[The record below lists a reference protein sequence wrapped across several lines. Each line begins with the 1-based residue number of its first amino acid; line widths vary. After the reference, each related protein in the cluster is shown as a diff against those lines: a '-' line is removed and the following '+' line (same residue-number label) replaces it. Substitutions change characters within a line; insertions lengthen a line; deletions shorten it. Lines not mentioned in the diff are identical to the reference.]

1 MSRKEN
7 ESTLYR
13 LTLLIGIVV
22 GILACCSGCT
32 TVVPVTVKFP
42 ASPGEQAMQR
52 CPDLKKLNEST
63 VLSNIA
69 ETVADNYG
77 TYYECSVKNDTWI
90 EWYNIQKRIFEN
102 AAK

>member
-7 ESTLYR
+7 EGTLFR
-13 LTLLIGIVV
+13 LTILMVLVV
-22 GILACCSGCT
+22 FILSCCSGCT
-32 TVVPVTVKFP
+32 TAVPVTAKFP
-42 ASPGEQAMQR
+42 NAPGESALQS

-77 TYYECSVKNDTWI
+77 TYYECSVKTDTWI
-90 EWYNIQKRIFEN
+90 EWYTKQKQIFEK
-102 AAK
+102 ATK

>member
-1 MSRKEN
+1 MNKQEH
-7 ESTLYR
+7 EGTLVR
-13 LTLLIGIVV
+13 LTVLIVFLVI
-22 GILACCSGCT
+22 ILACCSGCT
-32 TVVPVTVKFP
+32 TVVPVTAKFP
-42 ASPGEQAMQR
+42 NAPSKSALQA

-90 EWYNIQKRIFEN
+90 EWYNTQKRIFEN

>member
-1 MSRKEN
+1 MKNDN
-7 ESTLYR
+7 ESTLFR
-13 LTLLIGIVV
+13 LTLLVGLVVIV
-22 GILACCSGCT
+22 LSCCSGCT
-32 TVVPVTVKFP
+32 TAVPVTAKFP
-42 ASPGEQAMQR
+42 NAPSESAMQS

-90 EWYNIQKRIFEN
+90 DWYNTQKRIFEN
-102 AAK
+102 ATK

>member
-1 MSRKEN
+1 MKNEN
-7 ESTLYR
+7 ESTLFR
-13 LTLLIGIVV
+13 LTILVGLAVIV
-22 GILACCSGCT
+22 LACCTGCT
-32 TVVPVTVKFP
+32 TAVPVTAKFP
-42 ASPGEQAMQR
+42 NAPSESAMQS

-90 EWYNIQKRIFEN
+90 DWYNTQKRIFEN
-102 AAK
+102 ATK